1 MDATFPL
8 KAGRRAFLSCIL
20 WASLLWRKLDPA
32 SAQSAV
38 VRRLD
43 PSAREILEAVVD
55 AIVPRDR
62 DPGALDAG
70 VPARILA
77 HLSAHPEALKLYQAG
92 LGLVDRLAQQ
102 SGAPSFRGLD
112 EPERERILS
121 SLSNAPVNRRTR
133 AIRPVHPVPP
143 PPAPARIASPSLEDR
158 PRISATMRPGMHG
171 GQTVRRVAGPQGG
184 SRRPPRASV
193 RV

>member
-20 WASLLWRKLDPA
+20 WASLPWRKPDPA

-62 DPGALDAG
+62 DPTPEYRRASSPTFPPTRKRSSSIRPVWNWFIVWLSNRGH
-70 VPARILA
+70 
-77 HLSAHPEALKLYQAG
+77 HLSA
-92 LGLVDRLAQQ
+92 VSMSR
-102 SGAPSFRGLD
+102 SGSG
-112 EPERERILS
+112 S
-121 SLSNAPVNRRTR
+121 SL
-133 AIRPVHPVPP
+133 HC
-143 PPAPARIASPSLEDR
+143 
-158 PRISATMRPGMHG
+158 
-171 GQTVRRVAGPQGG
+171 QTLR
-184 SRRPPRASV
+184 
-193 RV
+193 